1 MFTMNPTPL
10 SAINV
15 SNIGAPG
22 KAQMNPGSMDLPCS
36 ADGVPV
42 RSVRFG

>member
-22 KAQMNPGSMDLPCS
+22 KAQMILTSTRLWWS

-42 RSVRFG
+42 RAVRFG

>member
-15 SNIGAPG
+15 SNIDAPG
-22 KAQMNPGSMDLPCS
+22 KAQMIPESMGLRCS